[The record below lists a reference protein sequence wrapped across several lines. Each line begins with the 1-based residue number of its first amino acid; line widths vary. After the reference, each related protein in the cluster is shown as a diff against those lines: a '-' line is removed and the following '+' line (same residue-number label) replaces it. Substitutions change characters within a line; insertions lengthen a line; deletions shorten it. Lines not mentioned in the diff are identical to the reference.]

1 MIIVGLGN
9 PGKEY
14 EKTRHNVGF
23 MFVDELAKTY
33 NLEFKLDKKLQCMKT
48 EVLIKG
54 EKHII
59 IKPITY
65 MNLSGN
71 SVRSVVDYYK
81 KTADD
86 VIVIYDDMDLDLA
99 KVRIRKNG
107 SSGGHNGIKSIIACL
122 NTENFKRIRIGIG
135 PHPQD
140 AIDYVLGKFSKKDQ
154 ATLDNVLLKAPNMIE
169 DLINKGMDYL
179 MNNYNG

>member
-14 EKTRHNVGF
+14 AKTRHNIGF
-23 MFVDELAKTY
+23 MFVDAIADSYKV
-33 NLEFKLDKKLQCMKT
+33 EFKLDKKLQCMKS
-48 EVLIKG
+48 EIMIGG
-54 EKHII
+54 EKHILV
-59 IKPITY
+59 KPITY

-71 SVRSVVDYYK
+71 SVRSVMDYYK
-81 KTADD
+81 KTPDD

-122 NTENFKRIRIGIG
+122 NTQEFKRIRIGIG

-140 AIDYVLGKFSKKDQ
+140 AIDYVLGCFSKKEQ
-154 ATLDNVLLKAPNMIE
+154 TALDNVFVKSTSMIE

>member
-59 IKPITY
+59 IKPIK
-65 MNLSGN
+65 L
-71 SVRSVVDYYK
+71 
-81 KTADD
+81 
-86 VIVIYDDMDLDLA
+86 I
-99 KVRIRKNG
+99 
-107 SSGGHNGIKSIIACL
+107 
-122 NTENFKRIRIGIG
+122 
-135 PHPQD
+135 
-140 AIDYVLGKFSKKDQ
+140 
-154 ATLDNVLLKAPNMIE
+154 
-169 DLINKGMDYL
+169 INKYPIILIGVKYVINPVSFKKFIFIPFYTNKL
-179 MNNYNG
+179 I

>member
-14 EKTRHNVGF
+14 AKTRHNIGF
-23 MFVDELAKTY
+23 MFVDAIADSYKAD
-33 NLEFKLDKKLQCMKT
+33 FKLDKKLQCMKA
-48 EVLIKG
+48 EIIING
-54 EKHII
+54 EKHILV
-59 IKPITY
+59 KPITY

-71 SVRSVVDYYK
+71 SVRSVMDYYK
-81 KTADD
+81 KTPDD

-122 NTENFKRIRIGIG
+122 NTQEFKRIRIGIG

-140 AIDYVLGKFSKKDQ
+140 AIDYVLGCFSKKEQ
-154 ATLDNVLLKAPNMIE
+154 AALDNVLMKSTNMIE
-169 DLINKGMDYL
+169 DLIIKGMDYL

>member
-1 MIIVGLGN
+1 
-9 PGKEY
+9 
-14 EKTRHNVGF
+14 
-23 MFVDELAKTY
+23 
-33 NLEFKLDKKLQCMKT
+33 
-48 EVLIKG
+48 
-54 EKHII
+54 
-59 IKPITY
+59 